1 MSQRVR
7 IGMIGGGQ
15 GAFIGGVHRI
25 ALRMDDAFELVAGCF
40 GRDPNN
46 TKATGAE
53 LGLDPDRCYP
63 TWERM
68 IEAESQLPPEQRIEA
83 VSIVTPNHVH
93 HGPAKAALEAGFHVI
108 CDKPLCISQE
118 QADDLAATV
127 EKTGRVFALTH
138 NYCASPMVREARERI
153 ARGDL
158 GPIRKV
164 YVEYLQGWLSEKLED
179 SGQKQADWRTD
190 PARSGPVG
198 ALGDIG
204 THAHQLLEFVSG
216 DRVTSIYAILQTFVE
231 DRALDDDDMI
241 LLKMASGAT
250 GTLCCSQV
258 CFGKENGLKLRIFG
272 TEGAI
277 EWDQEQPNDL
287 KVIGSDG
294 AATTIR
300 TATGAAGEASTSLTR
315 TPAGH
320 PEGYLEA
327 FANIYIAFARAIR
340 QQEQPLA
347 NPFPTVD
354 DGVRGIRFVGAALLS
369 SAENRWVDIPE

>member
-93 HGPAKAALEAGFHVI
+93 HGPAKAALEAGFHII

-158 GPIRKV
+158 GTIRKV

-241 LLKMASGAT
+241 LLKMVSGAT

>member
-1 MSQRVR
+1 
-7 IGMIGGGQ
+7 
-15 GAFIGGVHRI
+15 
-25 ALRMDDAFELVAGCF
+25 
-40 GRDPNN
+40 
-46 TKATGAE
+46 
-53 LGLDPDRCYP
+53 
-63 TWERM
+63 
-68 IEAESQLPPEQRIEA
+68 
-83 VSIVTPNHVH
+83 
-93 HGPAKAALEAGFHVI
+93 
-108 CDKPLCISQE
+108 
-118 QADDLAATV
+118 
-127 EKTGRVFALTH
+127 
-138 NYCASPMVREARERI
+138 MVREARERI

-158 GPIRKV
+158 GTIRKV

>member
-40 GRDPNN
+40 GRDPTN
-46 TKATGAE
+46 TQATGAE

-68 IEAESQLPPEQRIEA
+68 LEAESQLPPEQRIEA

-93 HGPAKAALEAGFHVI
+93 HGPAKAALEAGFHII

-127 EKTGRVFALTH
+127 EKTGMVFALTH

-158 GPIRKV
+158 GTIRKV

-179 SGQKQADWRTD
+179 SGQKQAGWRTD

-216 DRVTSIYAILQTFVE
+216 DRVTSIYATLQTLVE
-231 DRALDDDDMI
+231 GRALDDDDMI

-300 TATGAAGEASTSLTR
+300 TATEAAGEASATLTR

-327 FANIYIAFARAIR
+327 FANIYSAFARAIR
-340 QQEQPLA
+340 QQEQPVA
-347 NPFPTVD
+347 DPFPTVD